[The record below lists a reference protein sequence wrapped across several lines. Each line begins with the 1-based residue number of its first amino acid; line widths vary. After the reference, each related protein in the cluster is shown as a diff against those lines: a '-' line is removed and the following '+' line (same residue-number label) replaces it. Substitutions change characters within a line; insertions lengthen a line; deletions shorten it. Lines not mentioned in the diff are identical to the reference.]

1 MAGFPALF
9 IGFDVSVAMDGG
21 KHENHQLKRKQ
32 PGRNPAAARRKFPR
46 LSQLDSGV
54 IEQNSESRRSAVVGE
69 NLICI
74 TAVSPNGGATSQW
87 RV

>member
-32 PGRNPAAARRKFPR
+32 PGRNPAFQKNQAPR
-46 LSQLDSGV
+46 LGF
-54 IEQNSESRRSAVVGE
+54 EPR
-69 NLICI
+69 
-74 TAVSPNGGATSQW
+74 T
-87 RV
+87 